1 MKDKII
7 AIIEATIIV
16 LFAMYLAWHMGKVQ
30 TVQAAPIAGA
40 IKHLSDE
47 QQAASLEAPVAGWQ
61 KHAIDVLQK
70 PEQPKRKQKH
80 DNYTYSS
87 KQTLNPYDGVF
98 YGPSGKESYY
108 NMDMSHVVE
117 LMQAAGY
124 DMRYWIRRDG
134 VKMLGDYVMVAA
146 DLSIRPKGTVL
157 DTSLGRAIV
166 CDTGEFIYKDR
177 YALDV
182 AVAW

>member
-1 MKDKII
+1 MSDKVANIVCAI
-7 AIIEATIIV
+7 AAGATI
-16 LFAMYLAWHMGKVQ
+16 AYLGWHVCRAQ
-30 TVQAAPIAGA
+30 TVRAAPVAGV
-40 IKHLSDE
+40 IKHLSEE
-47 QQAASLEAPVAGWQ
+47 QQAASLEPPVAGWQ
-61 KHAIDVLQK
+61 KHALDVLQEK
-70 PEQPKRKQKH
+70 PKKQKKH

-124 DMRYWIRRDG
+124 DMRYWIRKDG
-134 VKMLGDYVMVAA
+134 VKMLGNYVMVAA

-157 DTSLGRAIV
+157 DTSLGSAIV

>member
-1 MKDKII
+1 MSERT
-7 AIIEATIIV
+7 ANIV
-16 LFAMYLAWHMGKVQ
+16 TAVVIGVTTVYLGWHVCKAQ
-30 TVQAAPIAGA
+30 TVRAAPIAGV
-40 IKHLSDE
+40 IKHLSEE

-61 KHAIDVLQK
+61 RHALDVLQEK
-70 PEQPKRKQKH
+70 PKKQKKH

-87 KQTLNPYDGVF
+87 RQTLNPYDGVY

-108 NMDMSHVVE
+108 NMDMNHVVE

-134 VKMLGDYVMVAA
+134 VKMLGDYVMAAA